1 MYTDAVDVA
10 GDLDEFEATVLDDD
24 VDGGGA
30 GVEVVLD
37 QLLHGR
43 DWPLDHFSGGDLVHH
58 GHVQFCSRDDDSL
71 KSASLIR
78 RSLRISPFKS
88 SYRSLTSLSTNA
100 LSNDSDDIGARLQK
114 LYKSWED
121 NPDIGFVML
130 KGSGR
135 AFCAGGDIVS
145 LYHLINEGN
154 IEACKDFCRTVYGF
168 IYQLGTYLKPH
179 VALLNGITMGGGGGV
194 SIPGTFRVATNKT
207 VYSTGATRWRRRQDD
222 TCGNSCGDEEATRKE
237 LLEDFVLEHCRFVLT
252 LELGADAFL
261 GVFATPETL
270 IGFHPDAGAS
280 FYLSHLPGY
289 LGEYLALTGGK
300 LNGVEMIGCGLAT
313 HYSLSARL
321 PLLEEQLGKLVT
333 DDPSVIETS
342 LGTYS
347 DVVYPDS
354 TSVLHR
360 IETLDKCF
368 SHDTVEE
375 IIDSLESEAAKSHDD
390 WCASTLKKLKYA
402 SPLSLKVSL
411 RSIREG
417 RYQTFDQCLVREY
430 RMSLQGMSKQISN
443 DFCEGVRARMVD
455 KDLAPKF
462 QISVS
467 KPQWN
472 PPILEQ
478 VSTDMVDQ
486 YFSPL
491 SECEPDLEL
500 PTKQREAFT

>member
-1 MYTDAVDVA
+1 M
-10 GDLDEFEATVLDDD
+10 
-24 VDGGGA
+24 
-30 GVEVVLD
+30 
-37 QLLHGR
+37 Q
-43 DWPLDHFSGGDLVHH
+43 
-58 GHVQFCSRDDDSL
+58 SL

-100 LSNDSDDIGARLQK
+100 LSNDSDDIVLVEGKACSRTAILNRPPVLNALNTAVGARLQK

-130 KGSGR
+130 KGSER

-168 IYQLGTYLKPH
+168 IYHLGTYLKPH
-179 VALLNGITMGGGGGV
+179 
-194 SIPGTFRVATNKT
+194 
-207 VYSTGATRWRRRQDD
+207 
-222 TCGNSCGDEEATRKE
+222 
-237 LLEDFVLEHCRFVLT
+237 
-252 LELGADAFL
+252 
-261 GVFATPETL
+261 VFATPETL

-289 LGEYLALTGGK
+289 LGEYLALTGDK

-390 WCASTLKKLKYA
+390 WCASTLKKLKYV

-417 RYQTFDQCLVREY
+417 RYQTFDRCLVREY

-455 KDLAPKF
+455 KDLAPKALSF
-462 QISVS
+462 DYHDLYGLFLSRLKTAVEPSNLGTSIDGHGRSV
-467 KPQWN
+467 
-472 PPILEQ
+472 
-478 VSTDMVDQ
+478 
-486 YFSPL
+486 F
-491 SECEPDLEL
+491 L
-500 PTKQREAFT
+500 PS

>member
-1 MYTDAVDVA
+1 M
-10 GDLDEFEATVLDDD
+10 
-24 VDGGGA
+24 
-30 GVEVVLD
+30 
-37 QLLHGR
+37 Q
-43 DWPLDHFSGGDLVHH
+43 
-58 GHVQFCSRDDDSL
+58 SL

-100 LSNDSDDIGARLQK
+100 LSNDSDDIVLVEGKACSRTAILNRPPVLNALNTAVGARLQK

-207 VYSTGATRWRRRQDD
+207 
-222 TCGNSCGDEEATRKE
+222 
-237 LLEDFVLEHCRFVLT
+237 
-252 LELGADAFL
+252 
-261 GVFATPETL
+261 VFATPETL